1 MQRRVIADSSAN
13 MLSMAG
19 MDYQA
24 VPLRV
29 MAGDRVYADD
39 GTISARQLVE
49 ELRSHKGRTTT
60 ACPSMADW
68 QRAFGDAEEC
78 FCVTITSA
86 LSGSNNAAEA
96 AAREAMEAAPGRKIF
111 VLDSL
116 STGAEMTL
124 LAERMAQDICL
135 GMDFDEICQDIKSY
149 QTRTH
154 LMYCLQSLRNLAAN
168 GRVSPA
174 LAAIIGILGIRM
186 VGSASADG
194 RLELDAKCRGDK
206 KALAAMV
213 NGMRNKGY
221 AGGQVVIDHCVNEP
235 LAQELAQL
243 LRAEWP
249 EANIR
254 IRETG
259 VLCSYYAEGGGLMIG
274 FESEPPEA

>member
-19 MDYQA
+19 MDYLA

-29 MAGDRVYADD
+29 MAGDRVYVDD
-39 GTISARQLVE
+39 GTISPRQLVD

-60 ACPSMADW
+60 ACPSMEDW

-96 AAREAMEAAPGRKIF
+96 AAREAMETTPGRKIF

-124 LAERMAQDICL
+124 LAERMAQDIRL
-135 GMDFDEICQDIKSY
+135 GMDFDEVCQDIKSY
-149 QTRTH
+149 HNRTH

-186 VGSASADG
+186 VGSASAAG
-194 RLELDAKCRGDK
+194 QLELDAKCRGDK
-206 KALAAMV
+206 KALAAIV
-213 NGMRNKGY
+213 NGMRSKGY
-221 AGGQVVIDHCVNEP
+221 DGGQVVIDHCVNEP

-274 FESEPPEA
+274 FESEQLEA